1 MREIHNTLMESM
13 HGGHAKTYNKVATTY
28 CWPKM
33 SRDIKRYV
41 STCNICQKAKPRRH
55 APAGLLQPIP
65 ILSQPFK
72 VVSMDFI
79 PELPLSDGFNNV
91 LVIVDKL
98 TKYRIF
104 IPTTTNIT
112 EVETTALF
120 FKHVISKFGIPRQVI
135 LDRDT
140 RWHGEFWKE
149 ICNRMGM
156 IRSLTIAYHSQADGQ
171 MEVLNQS
178 LESYSWA
185 YVGPSRDDWTS
196 YLDVLALL
204 YNSTPHTT
212 TGYAPAYLL

>member
-1 MREIHNTLMESM
+1 MEEIHNTLTEST
-13 HGGHAKTYNKVATTY
+13 HGGHAKTYNKVATTHY
-28 CWPKM
+28 WPKM

-212 TGYAPAYLL
+212 T